1 MTLIWRDS
9 VRLWLR
15 LLPCL
20 PLLAATACA
29 SDSIAGPGLAPEP
42 EPNATVQA
50 ICCSLGDS
58 PREPIYII
66 DGAITFSAQV
76 IDNLKAE
83 DILSVE
89 VIKVIDEGSYYEH
102 LPKRS
107 VVIIT
112 TRGASSRRR

>member
-1 MTLIWRDS
+1 
-9 VRLWLR
+9 
-15 LLPCL
+15 LLLCL
-20 PLLAATACA
+20 SLLVATACA
-29 SDSIAGPGLAPEP
+29 SDSIAGPRLAPEP

-76 IDNLKAE
+76 IENLKAE

-89 VIKVIDEGSYYEH
+89 VIKVIDDGSPYDKSRA
-102 LPKRS
+102 KRS

-112 TRGASSRRR
+112 TRGAASRRR